1 MGLRMARFD
10 EAVRDPVLITG
21 AVAAMTSGRIT
32 LPGGATAIG
41 ECFAVIRQH
50 LLHLEGGLIDESL
63 QQAGGLG
70 RGFFAQ
76 DFHVDP
82 ARGPVDRHEQIAMR
96 RFIRPLRQRL
106 NMSRP
111 VKLYTFF
118 LNNSGH
124 LPCQSCRA

>member
-1 MGLRMARFD
+1 MAWFD
-10 EAVRDPVLITG
+10 QAVRDPVLIAG

-32 LPGGATAIG
+32 RPGGATAIG
-41 ECFAVIRQH
+41 AFLAVIRQH
-50 LLHLEGGLIDESL
+50 LSHLAWGLIDASL
-63 QQAGGLG
+63 QKAGGLG
-70 RGFFAQ
+70 SGFFAQ